1 MANPRTIAR
10 LQARIQERAAHAL
23 EFELKDPRVGF
34 ITITR
39 VELSPDLLHG
49 KIFYSVL
56 GGRSERS
63 KAQHML
69 DSAAGFIQ
77 RKVAG
82 VPEMRKLPHLTWHFD
97 ESLIVAQRM
106 DESIKR
112 ALERDKLI
120 AQQGQAPEIEPVGDW
135 EDEYGAA
142 SDGLG
147 PPPRNT
153 PEPPADDQPPKR
165 R

>member
-10 LQARIQERAAHAL
+10 IQSRIQERAAHAL

-39 VELSPDLLHG
+39 VELSPDLLYG

-82 VPEMRKLPHLTWHFD
+82 VLEMRKAPHLTWHFD

-106 DESIKR
+106 DDSIKR

-120 AQQGQAPEIEPVGDW
+120 AEKGQAPPSEPAPDW
-135 EDEYGAA
+135 EAEYDASVDEL
-142 SDGLG
+142 D
-147 PPPRNT
+147 PPQRDAQ
-153 PEPPADDQPPKR
+153 AD
-165 R
+165 

>member
-10 LQARIQERAAHAL
+10 LQSRIQERAAHAL

-39 VELSPDLLHG
+39 VELSQDLLYG

-77 RKVAG
+77 RKVMS
-82 VPEMRKLPHLTWHFD
+82 VLEMRKAPHLTWHFD

-106 DESIKR
+106 DDSIKR

-120 AQQGQAPEIEPVGDW
+120 QEKGAAPEVAPPVEWDEDFDDDLGD
-135 EDEYGAA
+135 
-142 SDGLG
+142 LG
-147 PPPRNT
+147 PQR
-153 PEPPADDQPPKR
+153 EPPAAE
-165 R
+165 

>member
-10 LQARIQERAAHAL
+10 IQSRIQERAAHAL

-39 VELSPDLLHG
+39 VELSSDLLYG

-69 DSAAGFIQ
+69 DSAAGFLQ
-77 RKVAG
+77 RKVMS
-82 VPEMRKLPHLTWHFD
+82 VLEMRKAPHLTWHFD
-97 ESLIVAQRM
+97 ESLIVSQRM

-120 AQQGQAPEIEPVGDW
+120 QEQ
-135 EDEYGAA
+135 GAA
-142 SDGLG
+142 PAIELVGEWDAQNDDSLDEID
-147 PPPRNT
+147 PPR
-153 PEPPADDQPPKR
+153 PSPAAE
-165 R
+165 

>member
-1 MANPRTIAR
+1 
-10 LQARIQERAAHAL
+10 
-23 EFELKDPRVGF
+23 VGF

-56 GGRSERS
+56 GGRAERS

-82 VPEMRKLPHLTWHFD
+82 VLEMRKLPHLTWHFD

-142 SDGLG
+142 SDDLG
-147 PPPRNT
+147 PPPRTT
-153 PEPPADDQPPKR
+153 PEPPSDDQPPKR

>member
-1 MANPRTIAR
+1 MTNPRTIAR
-10 LQARIQERAAHAL
+10 IEARIHERAAHAL
-23 EFELKDPRVGF
+23 EHEINDPRTGF

-69 DSAAGFIQ
+69 DSAAGFLQ
-77 RKVAG
+77 RKIVS
-82 VPEMRKLPHLTWHFD
+82 VLQMRKSPRLTWHFD
-97 ESLIVAQRM
+97 ESLIVAQRV
-106 DESIKR
+106 DDSIKR

-120 AQQGQAPEIEPVGDW
+120 QEQGRAPEIEPPADW
-135 EDEYGAA
+135 EEEYEESAGDLGARPRKTPPSA
-142 SDGLG
+142 
-147 PPPRNT
+147 PPP
-153 PEPPADDQPPKR
+153 PVE
-165 R
+165 